1 MRITK
6 SQLRRV
12 IREFLEAEHPT
23 DVEPVEDVWAGCPE
37 AGNLELSIDHSKA
50 AKSEPVTNYSE
61 MLPPAE
67 PVLSR
72 EHRIRAKQGYL
83 RNLARRRAV
92 LRK

>member
-6 SQLRRV
+6 RQLRRV
-12 IREFLEAEHPT
+12 IREFLEAEHPA

-67 PVLSR
+67 PVLSK
-72 EHRIRAKQGYL
+72 ENRIRAKQGYL
-83 RNLARRRAV
+83 RNLARRREIF
-92 LRK
+92 RK